1 MNTEVQRIDRCV
13 RATLTHQRKKNRVD
27 IFMILQRVDY
37 KINRQKLDH
46 KNDIILA
53 LANVKYAMSL
63 LHSMGYPNI
72 GDKMMDS
79 LVNTASLTIHERQ
92 IGYTRMEWSME
103 KVKMEQ
109 VKKYRP
115 SYSLSRKNWDGLI
128 EYLPPIF
135 ENINEAHVWL
145 NHNYQYVPRSLDN
158 NE

>member
-72 GDKMMDS
+72 GDKTIDG